1 MDSVPSESLLD
12 FLHTFDDS
20 YPSLELPEDIEH
32 PSNAISL
39 YYSDS
44 SALFFEESPTPHY
57 QKDPFRHHIGI
68 IVDDANVSE
77 ALRPVHSRIFL
88 LMTDII
94 CFQCFPPP
102 SPMSTFTVSPTS
114 SSDYSVRDPYS
125 LMSSPSDSIVTTCS
139 PADIF
144 PGPSLNYQELSP
156 PSFELPSLDM
166 EVEAPFTYDGI
177 RSPIPECGEGCNELP
192 QWPTQTAPSNGVD
205 DNSAMHDKELLPL
218 STHTDDKDSCPT
230 SNETD
235 EDRRMRQSANSSFS
249 LSSLPAESKLPESPS
264 PQSSMPVSVAT
275 VSITPKDTNQHQ
287 VLVIPVVASHHRAAK
302 RRISYKEL
310 DVEDN
315 DDGDPEYKDTHD
327 ADNHKDDDF
336 CLKKDAKRAK
346 PKPRKRARTKK
357 NSDEDEPSSASK
369 PHPCQKEGCTERF
382 GRFYDSLRHYESAH
396 TKKQF
401 ICERCNTALSRLDA
415 LIRHKDSVKCKKRA
429 RRAREAKLRNS
440 LKLKVR

>member
-20 YPSLELPEDIEH
+20 YHSLELPEDIEH
-32 PSNAISL
+32 PSNPIPM

-44 SALFFEESPTPHY
+44 SALFYEESPTPHY

-156 PSFELPSLDM
+156 SSFELPSLDM

-205 DNSAMHDKELLPL
+205 DNSAMHDKELPPR
-218 STHTDDKDSCPT
+218 STHTDDQDPCPT

-235 EDRRMRQSANSSFS
+235 EDRRMRQSADSSFS
-249 LSSLPAESKLPESPS
+249 SSSLPAESKLPESPS

-275 VSITPKDTNQHQ
+275 VSITPKDTDQHQ
-287 VLVIPVVASHHRAAK
+287 DLVIPVVASHHRAAK
-302 RRISYKEL
+302 RR
-310 DVEDN
+310 
-315 DDGDPEYKDTHD
+315 THD

-429 RRAREAKLRNS
+429 RRAREARLRNS

>member
-20 YPSLELPEDIEH
+20 YHSLELPEDIEH
-32 PSNAISL
+32 PSNAIPL

-68 IVDDANVSE
+68 IVDDAN
-77 ALRPVHSRIFL
+77 
-88 LMTDII
+88 
-94 CFQCFPPP
+94 CFPPP

-144 PGPSLNYQELSP
+144 PSLNYQEFSP

-166 EVEAPFTYDGI
+166 EVEAPFTYDGL

-205 DNSAMHDKELLPL
+205 DNSAMHDKELPPL
-218 STHTDDKDSCPT
+218 STHTDDKDPCPT

-235 EDRRMRQSANSSFS
+235 EDQRMRQSADSSFS
-249 LSSLPAESKLPESPS
+249 SSSSLPAESKLPESSPS
-264 PQSSMPVSVAT
+264 PQSPPMPVPVAT
-275 VSITPKDTNQHQ
+275 VSITPKDTQADQHQ

-327 ADNHKDDDF
+327 ADNQKDDDF

-429 RRAREAKLRNS
+429 RRAREARLRNS